1 VRSASTIGILRFI
14 VAVSLL
20 AFGAGSLGCA
30 SVRPWER
37 EYLADETMQFDP
49 DPLKAQWNNHVRE
62 VLEGAR
68 GGFNGSGGGCGC
80 R

>member
-1 VRSASTIGILRFI
+1 VKARISLLIMILAAAACLTGC
-14 VAVSLL
+14 VAVQ
-20 AFGAGSLGCA
+20 
-30 SVRPWER
+30 PWQR

-49 DPLKAQWNNHVRE
+49 NDLETAWTQHVND
-62 VLEGAR
+62 VLEGSR